1 MAPDLR
7 VRFFSCR
14 RSWPCFTRPLAVKLS
29 IRFLPSPDWDMSFR
43 VPNFDLAISSPMSFT
58 PSIYREISS
67 ERDISP
73 FVLVLAVPCKILA
86 SSIVLY
92 IFASLRVLND
102 SEASI
107 GNLVTGQR

>member
-7 VRFFSCR
+7 GRFFSCR

-58 PSIYREISS
+58 PSIYRDKFGEGYIAICIGFGSS
-67 ERDISP
+67 
-73 FVLVLAVPCKILA
+73 L
-86 SSIVLY
+86 
-92 IFASLRVLND
+92 
-102 SEASI
+102 
-107 GNLVTGQR
+107 